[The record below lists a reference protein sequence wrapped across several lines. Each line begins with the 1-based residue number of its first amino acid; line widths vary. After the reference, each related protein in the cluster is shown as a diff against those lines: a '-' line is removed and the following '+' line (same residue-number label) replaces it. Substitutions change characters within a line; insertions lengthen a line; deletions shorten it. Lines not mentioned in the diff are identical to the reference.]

1 MAAKKLENV
10 HEALAYLENLD
21 LSSEDDLSDNEDFIS
36 RGRLVIL
43 PPNDESD
50 RDTEEDSGDVNELLP
65 NNLNRSQLLAGTT
78 VDLSTSSGNT
88 SLGAW
93 DEEKVAG
100 PLVDVPS
107 KRNKESKV
115 NAFL

>member
-1 MAAKKLENV
+1 M
-10 HEALAYLENLD
+10 
-21 LSSEDDLSDNEDFIS
+21 
-36 RGRLVIL
+36 VIL

-50 RDTEEDSGDVNELLP
+50 RDTKEDSGDVNELLP
-65 NNLNRSQLLAGTT
+65 NNLNGSQLLAGIT

-115 NAFL
+115 NTFL

>member
-1 MAAKKLENV
+1 M
-10 HEALAYLENLD
+10 
-21 LSSEDDLSDNEDFIS
+21 
-36 RGRLVIL
+36 VIL

-50 RDTEEDSGDVNELLP
+50 RDTKEDSGDVNELLP
-65 NNLNRSQLLAGTT
+65 NNLNGSQLWAGIT

-93 DEEKVAG
+93 YEEKVAG